1 MFNLFK
7 KNRNTTTLYKVT
19 WKFFEEEKIYETECS
34 SAGLAS
40 LNADYLVEILSV
52 EKL

>member
-7 KNRNTTTLYKVT
+7 RNRNTTTMYKVT
-19 WKFFEEEKIYETECS
+19 WKFFEEEETYETECT

-40 LNADYLVEILSV
+40 LNADWMVEILTV

>member
-19 WKFFEEEKIYETECS
+19 WKFFEEEEIYETECS